1 MDEIERRKR
10 HFDAL
15 SPLTGDCVTALMGLG
30 RAQTANYVQASN
42 AIEGN
47 TLTLG
52 ETLVVI
58 GENRVVANKPL
69 SDHVQ
74 ALNGARPFGMM
85 LDMVQSNERMTL
97 DMILELHGVI
107 EAGTRRPGNCSTFR
121 CISRRRYTCRRI
133 T

>member
-1 MDEIERRKR
+1 MRDRRRKR
-10 HFDAL
+10 RFGAL
-15 SPLTGDCVTALMGLG
+15 SPLTGDGVTALMGLW

-42 AIEGN
+42 AM
-47 TLTLG
+47 LTLG

-107 EAGTRRPGNCSTFR
+107 EAGSRRPGNCSTFR